1 MHFGIDI
8 GLHACYNMIT
18 FCNKTGKSSKEVCSM
33 KEEKKAKTMPKPE
46 LEVIRYQPID
56 VISCS

>member
-1 MHFGIDI
+1 
-8 GLHACYNMIT
+8 
-18 FCNKTGKSSKEVCSM
+18 M